1 MAKRIFIWKNR
12 KCAGINPEWE
22 EISVFDLIKMKNE
35 FRGNENK
42 ESRYLARVP
51 GVEDEDDYYLLECT
65 HKEFLRSQKEKQKRQ
80 RKKKDKED
88 FDRIFEI
95 VSMDL
100 SFESES
106 GENYS
111 LHDLVRDESVN
122 VEKDAIK
129 NLVCKEINKI
139 VESLPYKE
147 KQIIKLMFYGPEQLS
162 EREAARILGV
172 PRTTLYD
179 QKRKIF
185 EKIKKSFGQ
194 N

>member
-1 MAKRIFIWKNR
+1 MAKRIFIWKNPMCVGV
-12 KCAGINPEWE
+12 KPEWE

-35 FRGNENK
+35 FIGNK
-42 ESRYLARVP
+42 SRYLARVP

-65 HKEFLRSQKEKQKRQ
+65 HKEFLCSQAEKQKRQ

-88 FDRIFEI
+88 FDKIYEI

-111 LHDLVRDESVN
+111 LHDLISDESIN

-129 NLVCKEINKI
+129 KI
-139 VESLPYKE
+139 VCEEIKNIIESLPLE
-147 KQIIKLMFYGPEQLS
+147 ERQIIKLMFYGEEPLS
-162 EREAARILGV
+162 VRAMSMALGIPRNTFNER
-172 PRTTLYD
+172 
-179 QKRKIF
+179 KRKIF
-185 EKIKKSFGQ
+185 IKIKKSLGQ

>member
-1 MAKRIFIWKNR
+1 MAKRIFIWKDP

-22 EISVFDLIKMKNE
+22 EISIFDLIKIKND
-35 FRGNENK
+35 FKGNGNS

-51 GVEDEDDYYLLECT
+51 GVEDGDDYYLFECT
-65 HKEFLRSQKEKQKRQ
+65 HKEFLRSQAEKQKRQ

-88 FDRIFEI
+88 FDKIFEI

-111 LHDLVRDESVN
+111 LHDLIADESIN

-129 NLVCKEINKI
+129 KIVCEEINNI
-139 VESLPYKE
+139 VESLPHEE
-147 KQIIKLMFYGPEQLS
+147 KQIIKLMFYGPKTLS
-162 EREAARILGV
+162 ERETAKILGV
-172 PRTTLYD
+172 NNVVLHY
-179 QKRKIF
+179 KKSKIF
-185 EKIKKSFGQ
+185 EKIKKSF
-194 N
+194 

>member
-1 MAKRIFIWKNR
+1 MAKIIFIWKNP
-12 KCAGINPEWE
+12 KCVGVNPEWE

-35 FRGNENK
+35 FIGNK
-42 ESRYLARVP
+42 SRYLARVP

-65 HKEFLRSQKEKQKRQ
+65 HKEFLCSQAEKQKRQ

-88 FDRIFEI
+88 FDKIFEI

-106 GENYS
+106 GETYS
-111 LHDLVRDESVN
+111 LHDLIGDGSVN

-129 NLVCKEINKI
+129 KIVCEEINNI
-139 VESLPYKE
+139 VESLPYEE
-147 KQIIKLMFYGPEQLS
+147 KRIIKLMFYGPELLS
-162 EREAARILGV
+162 ERKAAAILRI
-172 PRTTLYD
+172 PQKTLNNR
-179 QKRKIF
+179 KIKIF
-185 EKIKKSFGQ
+185 EKIKKSLAQ

>member
-1 MAKRIFIWKNR
+1 MAKRIFIWKNP
-12 KCAGINPEWE
+12 KCVGVNPEWE

-35 FRGNENK
+35 FIGNK
-42 ESRYLARVP
+42 SRYLARVP

-65 HKEFLRSQKEKQKRQ
+65 HKEFLCSQAEKQKRQ

-88 FDRIFEI
+88 FDKIYEI

-111 LHDLVRDESVN
+111 LHDLISDESIN

-129 NLVCKEINKI
+129 KI
-139 VESLPYKE
+139 VCEEIKNIIESLPLE
-147 KQIIKLMFYGPEQLS
+147 ERQIIKLMFYGEEPLS
-162 EREAARILGV
+162 VRAMSMALGIPRNTFNER
-172 PRTTLYD
+172 
-179 QKRKIF
+179 KRKIF
-185 EKIKKSFGQ
+185 IKIKKSLGQ